1 VAVPSFRESQ
11 PGAFDDRMTGN
22 ITKICA
28 AQDKSAVEVRRKN
41 AKMLDFRRISM
52 FVGLSGRLMGHA
64 DGQKP

>member
-1 VAVPSFRESQ
+1 
-11 PGAFDDRMTGN
+11 MTGN